1 MISLTLYELCKSIT
15 FAQARELKP
24 DHKMG
29 SRLVCPEYSKS
40 AQEVKTYP
48 LIDRERIF
56 AVCWYMDAGE
66 TVHAT
71 MYPSPE
77 PFSYR
82 LHYHT
87 GLKTQLHTHD
97 YIELAYVVEG
107 EFRQRILGKDIV
119 FSKGDLCLIDK
130 NCLHQDYLL
139 KQSAVILFLGIAN
152 DMFTEIMDESIST
165 QKIIS
170 FLQSALFRQ
179 KDLQQYIHFKP
190 AGDADQELEV
200 YLCQLL
206 QELID
211 EQTGTHYIRKGL
223 LLRIFRTLS
232 TRYEFALSKEQRKTM
247 QWIIFEEI
255 SEYIERNYKT
265 ITLQELTEVFHFQED
280 YFNRLIKKKTGLTY
294 SAYVQQIRL
303 GKAEHLLQ
311 TTDKTVEEIAEIVG
325 YHNRGFFYK
334 LFREKYG
341 LAPAEFRKTSN

>member
-1 MISLTLYELCKSIT
+1 MKLYELCKTIT
-15 FAQARELKP
+15 VSQNRELSP
-24 DHKMG
+24 EHRMG

-56 AVCWYMDAGE
+56 AVCWYIAAGE

-77 PFSYR
+77 PFAYR
-82 LHYHT
+82 LHYT
-87 GLKTQLHTHD
+87 TDLKTQLHTHD
-97 YIELAYVVEG
+97 YIELAYVVDG

-139 KQSAVILFLGIAN
+139 NQSAVILFLGIAN
-152 DMFTEIMDESIST
+152 DMFSEIMDENITT
-165 QKIIS
+165 QKISS
-170 FLQSALFRQ
+170 FLQSALLKQ

-190 AGDADQELEV
+190 SNDADQLLEN

-206 QELID
+206 QELI
-211 EQTGTHYIRKGL
+211 EAQAGTHYIRKGL
-223 LLRIFRTLS
+223 LLRIFHTLS

-247 QWIIFEEI
+247 QWIVFEEI
-255 SEYIERNYKT
+255 SDYIEKHYKT
-265 ITLQELTEVFHFQED
+265 ITTQELSAVFHFQED
-280 YFNRLIKKKTGLTY
+280 YFNRLIKSKTGLTY

-303 GKAEHLLQ
+303 SKAEHLLQ

-334 LFREKYG
+334 LFRQKYG
-341 LAPAEFRKTSN
+341 VAPAEFRKVST